1 MLAKKADCVI
11 CAESFP
17 RSRFPPDRITAACT
31 HDAQTCLD
39 CLASHIDAQLDM
51 QKGVQIPCPECQ
63 AILSHSDVQTF
74 ATATAFEKYD
84 NMTLQVGMQA
94 EPNFRW
100 CPTPGCEVG
109 QVHDG
114 GDEDPLI
121 KCVGCHAKSCF
132 RHRAPWHDG
141 KTCLEVDNEDRQ
153 PTTETT
159 DSLSLHSL
167 SRFNLR
173 QLYSR
178 SYLIEVG
185 GVRRPE
191 TKQETK
197 DRKLAA
203 RLHKETE
210 KERRKQE
217 RRDRTR
223 EQQRRNA
230 EEQREADARRD
241 AEARARQVEV
251 QRKNAEAEE
260 TARRK
265 RLEERVTAA
274 TVHAVT
280 KACPGQGCGWRI
292 QKNEGCDHMTCKYF
306 AVTQT
311 IFYSFSVF
319 CETGPCGKQMLTW
332 GHGVLIGTQ
341 CRYEF
346 CWECMADWRP
356 IRQYGNDNHVGS
368 CKYHTRNL

>member
-17 RSRFPPDRITAACT
+17 RSHFPPDRITAACT

-39 CLASHIDAQLDM
+39 CLTSHIDAQLDM

-63 AILSHSDVQTF
+63 AMLSHSDVQTF
-74 ATATAFEKYD
+74 ATAAAFEKYD
-84 NMTLQVGMQA
+84 NMTLQIGMQA

-100 CPTPGCEVG
+100 CPAPGCEVG

-141 KTCLEVDNEDRQ
+141 KTCLEVDNEDQ
-153 PTTETT
+153 PTTET
-159 DSLSLHSL
+159 DSLSLRSP
-167 SRFNLR
+167 SRFSLR
-173 QLYSR
+173 HWRSR
-178 SYLIEVG
+178 SHLIEVG

-203 RLHKETE
+203 RLHKEDE

-217 RRDRTR
+217 RR
-223 EQQRRNA
+223 NA
-230 EEQREADARRD
+230 EEQREAEAQRQ
-241 AEARARQVEV
+241 AEARARQAEV

-260 TARRK
+260 MARRK
-265 RLEERVTAA
+265 RQEEKATAA

-292 QKNEGCDHMTCKYF
+292 QKNEGCDHMTCEYF
-306 AVTQT
+306 VVTRK
-311 IFYSFSVF
+311 IFHLFFIF
-319 CETGPCGKQMLTW
+319 CETAP
-332 GHGVLIGTQ
+332 
-341 CRYEF
+341 R
-346 CWECMADWRP
+346 
-356 IRQYGNDNHVGS
+356 
-368 CKYHTRNL
+368 